1 VTTDVRFGAAPGE
14 DPQVDQAMAVYD
26 NLNATEQR
34 EVFRTVYRA
43 VAEYGRTRHVDHLIR
58 LAESVEGMVR
68 IESHDPGAR
77 EAIRRSAGSPLPS
90 SAAEGVDLD
99 DVVKELREA

>member
-1 VTTDVRFGAAPGE
+1 VTTDARSGAAPAE
-14 DPQVDQAMAVYD
+14 NPQVDRAMAVYD
-26 NLNATEQR
+26 NLNAAEQR

-77 EAIRRSAGSPLPS
+77 EAIRDSASRPLPH
-90 SAAEGVDLD
+90 SAAEGTDLD
-99 DVVKELREA
+99 DVIKELREA